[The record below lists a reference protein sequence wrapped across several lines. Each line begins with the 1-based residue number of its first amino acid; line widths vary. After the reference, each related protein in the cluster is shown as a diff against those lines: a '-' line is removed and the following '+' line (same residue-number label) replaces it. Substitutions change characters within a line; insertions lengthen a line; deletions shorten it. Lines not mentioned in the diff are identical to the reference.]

1 MFSFLHKYR
10 LRNAAL
16 AALLPFAVFFA
27 GCSRNSVKPGEVAYV
42 AAAQVTLRDRVAAVF
57 NKTGTVDNGEQV
69 SILERTKNGR
79 FVRVRSAHGEE
90 GWVEQRYLADE
101 KIFNRFQ
108 ALAQEYAN
116 VPVQAR
122 AAIRVDSGANMHA
135 TPGRDSEHLYLL
147 KEGEKLDLLKRAT
160 AEKTV
165 KGGAKPATATDSNA
179 APLPPPVLEDW
190 WLVRSSQ
197 NHYGWVLAR
206 MVDLDIP
213 VDVAQYAEG
222 QRIIADFVLN
232 QVDDNGKQVPQ
243 YLLLLNESKEGS
255 PVDFDQ
261 IRVFTWNKRP
271 HHYETAYRERNLNG
285 MLPAEAGQE
294 NFGAEGKLPFF
305 TIHVRDDSGN
315 LTKRKYRLK
324 GVMVKRVLAPG
335 EEPPPRST
343 HRRSKK

>member
-1 MFSFLHKYR
+1 MFSFLHKYWR
-10 LRNAAL
+10 RKAAL
-16 AALLPFAVFFA
+16 AALLLCALVIA
-27 GCSRNSVKPGEVAYV
+27 GCNRNSVKPGEVAYV

-57 NKTGTVDNGEQV
+57 NKTGTVDNGEKV

-79 FVRVRSAHGEE
+79 FVRVRSARGEE

-101 KIFNRFQ
+101 KIFDRFQ
-108 ALAQEYAN
+108 SLGQQYGN
-116 VPVQAR
+116 TPVQAR
-122 AAIRVDSGANMHA
+122 AITRADLNMHA

-165 KGGAKPATATDSNA
+165 KGGAKPATDSNA
-179 APLPPPVLEDW
+179 APLPPPVVEDW
-190 WLVRSSQ
+190 WLVRNSK
-197 NHYGWVLAR
+197 NHYGWILAR
-206 MVDLDIP
+206 MLDVDIP

-232 QVDDNGKQVPQ
+232 QVDDNGKPVPQ

-255 PVDFDQ
+255 PADFDQ

-294 NFGAEGKLPFF
+294 NLGAEGTLPVF

-315 LTKRKYRLK
+315 ITKRKYRLK

-335 EEPPPRST
+335 EEPPKPARHKIRST
-343 HRRSKK
+343 K